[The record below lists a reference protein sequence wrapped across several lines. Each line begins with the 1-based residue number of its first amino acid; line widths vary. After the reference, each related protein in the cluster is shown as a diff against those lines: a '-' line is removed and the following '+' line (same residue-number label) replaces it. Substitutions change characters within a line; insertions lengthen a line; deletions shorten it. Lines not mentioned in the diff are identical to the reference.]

1 MILQQRDKEEDM
13 AFLNRLL
20 SSADPNTSSLLTSE
34 ESVLLTCIRAENGTA
49 LSLVTA
55 SVGFTMEGFPP
66 SSLLLTEL
74 SLKIPGAEDL

>member
-13 AFLNRLL
+13 AFLSRLL
-20 SSADPNTSSLLTSE
+20 SSADPNTSPLLTSE
-34 ESVLLTCIRAENGTA
+34 ESVLLTCVQAENGTA

-55 SVGFTMEGFPP
+55 SVGFTMEGFPS
-66 SSLLLTEL
+66 SSLLLAEL